1 MIEIIH
7 STNLNYMK
15 RTIVSAAIA
24 VFTAVGAFGQNA
36 TVTIHTQ
43 QGSQKINK
51 EIYGQFSEHLGSCI
65 YGGLWV
71 GEDSKIPNIQG
82 YRKDV
87 FEALKALK
95 VPVLRWP
102 GGCFADDY
110 HWMDGIGPKKDR
122 PSLRNNN
129 WGGTIEDNSFGTH
142 EFLNLCEMLGCE
154 PYISGNVGSGT
165 VKEMAQWVEYMT
177 SDGDTPMARLRRQNG
192 REKAWKVKY
201 FGIGNEAWGCGGN
214 MTPEYY
220 SNEFRKFNTYLR
232 DYTGNKLYRIASGAS
247 DYDYNWTK
255 VLMENVGRQMQG
267 ISLHYYTCSGWDGS
281 KGSATQFS
289 NDQYYWALG
298 KCLEIEEVIKKHKAI
313 MDEKDPEGRIGLLVD
328 EWGTW
333 WDEEPGTIP
342 GHLYQQNA
350 LRDAFVAALS
360 LNVFHKYTDR
370 VKMANIAQVVN
381 VLQSMILTDQEGT
394 GHMVLTPTYHVFEMY
409 TPFQEATYLPL
420 DLQTE
425 IIAVSKAYFKEK
437 EGAKDAGYRPC
448 PMLSASAA
456 KTQDGSIVL
465 ALTNVSLDKAQTVTV
480 SLDGFKAK
488 SVSGRILT
496 SKKADDYNDFQ
507 HPDHVQ
513 PQAFSGAKL
522 AKDGSLSVAMPAKSV
537 VVLTL
542 K

>member
-1 MIEIIH
+1 
-7 STNLNYMK
+7 MK
-15 RTIVSAAIA
+15 KFFVTATIALAFATGAMAADA
-24 VFTAVGAFGQNA
+24 VKA
-36 TVTIHTQ
+36 TVHADQ
-43 QGSQKINK
+43 AGAKINK

-110 HWMDGIGPKKDR
+110 HWMDGIGPKSQR

-192 REKAWKVKY
+192 RDKAWKVKY

-232 DYTGNKLYRIASGAS
+232 DQPGNRLYRIASGAS
-247 DYDYNWTK
+247 DYDYNWTE
-255 VLMENVGRQMQG
+255 VLMQNIGRQMQG
-267 ISLHYYTCSGWDGS
+267 ISLHYYTCSGWEGS
-281 KGSATQFS
+281 KGSATKF
-289 NDQYYWALG
+289 NTDQYYWALG

-313 MDEKDPEGRIGLLVD
+313 MDEKDPKNTIGLLVD

-333 WDEEPGTIP
+333 WDEV
-342 GHLYQQNA
+342 
-350 LRDAFVAALS
+350 VAALS

-409 TPFQEATYLPL
+409 APFMEATYLPV
-420 DLQTE
+420 DLESE
-425 IIAVSKAYFKEK
+425 IVAVSKAYFKEK
-437 EGAKDAGYRPC
+437 KGAKDEGYRPC
-448 PMLSASAA
+448 PLLSASAA
-456 KTQDGSIVL
+456 KTTDGSLVL
-465 ALTNVSLDKAQTVTV
+465 AITNVSLDTDKTIDFQI
-480 SLDGFKAK
+480 DGYNAK

-496 SKKADDYNDFQ
+496 SKNVADYNDFKN
-507 HPDHVQ
+507 PNVVAPKAYTD
-513 PQAFSGAKL
+513 AKL
-522 AKDGSLSVAMPAKSV
+522 NKGILTVKVPAKSII
-537 VVLTL
+537 VLNI